1 MSSYIGY
8 SQCGDVVLGT
18 YSYEIFPPA
27 SQLSPVVQQVDDTI
41 QRINLYPMDTVVG
54 FPLILIHWI
63 VIYPEDTAIQ
73 LLNNWHLNL
82 VRKITQFF

>member
-8 SQCGDVVLGT
+8 SQYGDAVLGT
-18 YSYEIFPPA
+18 YSYEIFPLA

-54 FPLILIHWI
+54 PLDSDLPGGYC
-63 VIYPEDTAIQ
+63 YPAFE
-73 LLNNWHLNL
+73 
-82 VRKITQFF
+82 

>member
-18 YSYEIFPPA
+18 CSYEIFPPA

-41 QRINLYPMDTVVG
+41 QRINLYPMDTVVL
-54 FPLILIHWI
+54 FS
-63 VIYPEDTAIQ
+63 
-73 LLNNWHLNL
+73 LNNYPLDSDL
-82 VRKITQFF
+82 PGGYCYPAFE

>member
-41 QRINLYPMDTVVG
+41 QRINLYPMDTVVL
-54 FPLILIHWI
+54 FSLNTYPLDSDLPGGYC
-63 VIYPEDTAIQ
+63 YPAFE
-73 LLNNWHLNL
+73 
-82 VRKITQFF
+82 

>member
-8 SQCGDVVLGT
+8 SQCGDTVLRI
-18 YSYEIFPPA
+18 YCDEIFSPA

-63 VIYPEDTAIQ
+63 VIYPVDTA
-73 LLNNWHLNL
+73 
-82 VRKITQFF
+82 F

>member
-18 YSYEIFPPA
+18 CSYEIFPPA

-41 QRINLYPMDTVVG
+41 QRINLYPMDTVVL
-54 FPLILIHWI
+54 FSLNTYPLDSDLSGGYC
-63 VIYPEDTAIQ
+63 YPAFE
-73 LLNNWHLNL
+73 
-82 VRKITQFF
+82 

>member
-18 YSYEIFPPA
+18 CSYEIFPPA

-41 QRINLYPMDTVVG
+41 QRINLYPMDTVALDSDL
-54 FPLILIHWI
+54 PRRIL
-63 VIYPEDTAIQ
+63 
-73 LLNNWHLNL
+73 LSS
-82 VRKITQFF
+82 F

>member
-27 SQLSPVVQQVDDTI
+27 SQLSPVDDTI
-41 QRINLYPMDTVVG
+41 QRMNLYPMDTVVL
-54 FPLILIHWI
+54 FSLNTYPLNSDLPGGYC
-63 VIYPEDTAIQ
+63 YPAFE
-73 LLNNWHLNL
+73 
-82 VRKITQFF
+82 